1 MPKKITYNDIYEIVK
16 STINSLALASTSY
29 NISGTVTVDL
39 KPYQD
44 AILKL
49 DFKDFIDTT
58 LASDITAESAG
69 DLDAIFKIDKR
80 KVNTFVPDANGGSIL
95 LNGDRIILN
104 AKSDFSMLF
113 GQKGVAIASP
123 ERVNID
129 AGQSITLFTPESLFL
144 GLPNRGQ
151 SVNKIQKT
159 QGELGDTKG
168 DPTPDYAYEPMVLGV
183 KLANLLEDLVTAVS
197 DGDLVSGLSN
207 ASWQPSTIAEFQLLA
222 NRLPEILSTYAY
234 VDGVSHED
242 VNQET
247 LKQLK
252 AKQKATKPF
261 VPPSEI
267 SATVVGTITPPL
279 NTGVPSG
286 GPVGTNT
293 TVAGS
298 GGYPVNESTAAFI
311 NQHCG
316 GVNPA
321 TLLSDG
327 TMKVDRIE
335 APTNA
340 KQREDP
346 LKCRHWLTP
355 NPAYVAA
362 LTSVTIPLAGGKTS
376 TVKLHPSYAQVLQ
389 PALAEIASNG
399 GREYIVSCAGGL
411 AVRNVTNGTR
421 LANHAYGFALD
432 VNSSTDGF
440 QYGAPAWNFEKQ
452 TVGSTPWNAFQRGFY
467 EKVALVMKKYNITWL
482 SSMDP
487 MHFSIHE

>member
-16 STINSLALASTSY
+16 NTINSLTYASTSY
-29 NISGTVTVDL
+29 TISGTVTIDL

-58 LASDITAESAG
+58 LASDITAESVG
-69 DLDAIFKIDKR
+69 ELDTIFKIDKR
-80 KVNTFVPDANGGSIL
+80 KVNTYVPDADGGSIL

-104 AKSDFSMLF
+104 AKSDFNMLF
-113 GQKGVAIASP
+113 GQKGVVIASP

-144 GLPNRGQ
+144 GLPNKGQ
-151 SVNKIQKT
+151 KTNQLQKT

-197 DGDLVSGLSN
+197 DGDLVSGLAN

-242 VNQET
+242 INQET

-261 VPPSEI
+261 VPPTEL

-279 NTGVPSG
+279 NTGVPTG

-293 TVAGS
+293 TVEGS
-298 GGYPVNESTAAFI
+298 GGYPVNEKTAAFI
-311 NQHCG
+311 NQYCG

-321 TLLSDG
+321 TLLTDG
-327 TMKVDRIE
+327 TMKIDRIE
-335 APTNA
+335 VNA
-340 KQREDP
+340 KAKDP
-346 LKCRHWLTP
+346 LEQRHWLVP
-355 NPAYVAA
+355 NPAYKAA
-362 LTSVTIPLAGGKTS
+362 LKSVTIPLAGGKTS
-376 TVKLHPSYAQVLQ
+376 TVLLHPSYAELLQ
-389 PALAEIASNG
+389 APLAEIAQNG
-399 GREYIVSCAGGL
+399 GREYIVECAGGL

-432 VNSSTDGF
+432 INNTIDGF
-440 QYGAPAWNFEKQ
+440 KYIKGLVWDFEAQ
-452 TVGSTPWNAFQRGFY
+452 TFGGQPWTAFQRGFY
-467 EKVALVMKKYNITWL
+467 EKVATVLLKHNITWL
-482 SSMDP
+482 YRMDP

>member
-16 STINSLALASTSY
+16 NTINSLALASTSY
-29 NISGTVTVDL
+29 TISGTVTVDL

-69 DLDAIFKIDKR
+69 ELDAIFKIDKR
-80 KVNTFVPDANGGSIL
+80 KVNTFVPDANGGSIF

-151 SVNKIQKT
+151 STNKLQKT

-293 TVAGS
+293 VVAGS
-298 GGYPVNESTAAFI
+298 GGYPVNEKTAAFI
-311 NQHCG
+311 AQHCG

-321 TLLSDG
+321 TLLTDG
-327 TMKVDRIE
+327 TMKIDRIE
-335 APTNA
+335 KDAS
-340 KQREDP
+340 KKDP
-346 LKCRHWLTP
+346 LEQRHWLVP

-362 LTSVTIPLAGGKTS
+362 LSSVTIPLAGGKTS
-376 TVKLHPSYAQVLQ
+376 TVKLHPAYAELLQ
-389 PALAEIASNG
+389 APLAEIAQNG
-399 GREYIVSCAGGL
+399 GREYIVECAGGL

-432 VNSSTDGF
+432 INNTIDGF
-440 QYGAPAWNFEKQ
+440 KYIKGLVWDFEAQ
-452 TVGSTPWNAFQRGFY
+452 TFGGKPWNAFQRGFY
-467 EKVALVMKKYNITWL
+467 EKVATVMLKHNITWL
-482 SSMDP
+482 YKMDP

>member
-16 STINSLALASTSY
+16 NTINSLALASTSY
-29 NISGTVTVDL
+29 NITGTVTVDL

-49 DFKDFIDTT
+49 DFKDFLDTT
-58 LASDITAESAG
+58 LASDITAESVG
-69 DLDAIFKIDKR
+69 DLDTIFKINKR
-80 KVNTFVPDANGGSIL
+80 RTNTYVPDANGGSIL

-129 AGQSITLFTPESLFL
+129 AGQSITLFSPESLFL

-151 SVNKIQKT
+151 KTNKLQKIQS
-159 QGELGDTKG
+159 ELGDTKG
-168 DPTPDYAYEPMVLGV
+168 DPTPDYAYEPLVLGV

-242 VNQET
+242 INKET
-247 LKQLK
+247 LQQLK
-252 AKQKATKPF
+252 AKQKSTKPY

-267 SATVVGTITPPL
+267 SATVVGTISPPI
-279 NTGVPSG
+279 NAGVPVG
-286 GPVGTNT
+286 GPIGTNT

-311 NQHCG
+311 AKYTG

-321 TLLSDG
+321 ILLTDG

-335 APTNA
+335 VDP
-340 KQREDP
+340 KQTDP
-346 LKCRHWLTP
+346 LKQRHWLTP

-362 LTSVTIPLAGGKTS
+362 LSSVTIPMAGGTS
-376 TVKLHPSYAQVLQ
+376 STIKLHPAYAELLQ
-389 PALAEIASNG
+389 APLAEIASNG
-399 GREYIVSCAGGL
+399 GREYIVECAGGL

-432 VNSSTDGF
+432 INNHIDGF
-440 QYGAPAWNFEKQ
+440 KYVKGLVWDFKAQ
-452 TVGSTPWNAFQRGFY
+452 TFGGKPWNDFQRGFY
-467 EKVALVMKKYNITWL
+467 EKVATVMLKYNITWL